1 MRQEN
6 VKVIIWGL
14 GAMGAGMAEMLLD
27 KKGIEI
33 AGCVA
38 RGNKLGKSLFEFLSR
53 ENPYDHDIII
63 GTPEDIIK
71 EGAADVLLLC
81 TDSFTRNAFEK
92 MEFVLEKKINVIST
106 AEEMAYPKAG
116 EPELSKELDRIARE
130 NGVTVLGTGINPGL
144 IMDLLVLCLTGAS
157 ISVASLEA
165 ERVNNLSPFGPLVM
179 HEQGVGISLEEYER
193 RSSQN
198 DLAGHVGFNESIHMI
213 ADGLGWR
220 LSAPVKQSMSPIVST
235 VNRKSPHAE
244 VKAGNIAGIDMRG
257 QGEVDGEVKINLI
270 HPQQVEPEL
279 EGVGTGDYIRIKG
292 VPDINLAIKPEVPG
306 GIGTIAMCVNMIP
319 HVINARPGLKTM
331 LDLPVPRA
339 MMGDIRRLIEEV

>member
-38 RGNKLGKSLFEFLSR
+38 RGEKLGRSLFEYLDR
-53 ENPYDHDIII
+53 ANPYDHDIII
-63 GTPEDIIK
+63 GTPENIIK

-81 TDSFTRNAFEK
+81 TDSYTRGAFDK
-92 MEFVLEKKINVIST
+92 MKFALEKKINVIST
-106 AEEMAYPKAG
+106 AEEMAYPEAG

-157 ISVASLEA
+157 ISVDQVEA

-179 HEQGVGISLEEYER
+179 HEQGVGISMDEYDR
-193 RSSQN
+193 RSSAD

-213 ADGLGWR
+213 ADGLGWN
-220 LSAPVKQSMSPIVST
+220 LSAPVKQSMSPIVSS
-235 VNRKSPHAE
+235 VDRRAPHAE
-244 VKAGNIAGIDMRG
+244 VKAGHIAGIDMRG
-257 QGEVDGEVKINLI
+257 QGEVDGEVKISLI
-270 HPQQVEPEL
+270 HPQQVEPER
-279 EGVGTGDYIRIKG
+279 EGVSTGDYIRIKG
-292 VPDINLAIKPEVPG
+292 VPDINMAITPEVPG

-339 MMGDIRRLIEEV
+339 MMGDVRELIEEV